1 MDRSRRTRARG
12 ASCSVKMAALY
23 EDSRER
29 TPERFRRI
37 LSTAEFDSR
46 FPGAIENLLRRRR
59 EQFNHVPVRI
69 ADEKLR
75 SAVRTTLARQVF
87 HFE

>member
-1 MDRSRRTRARG
+1 MARL
-12 ASCSVKMAALY
+12 AREAAETFAGYFGQMRQL
-23 EDSRER
+23 
-29 TPERFRRI
+29 TQAG
-37 LSTAEFDSR
+37 ST
-46 FPGAIENLLRRRR
+46 RR

-87 HFE
+87 YFE

>member
-1 MDRSRRTRARG
+1 M
-12 ASCSVKMAALY
+12 KMAALY

-29 TPERFRRI
+29 MREKFRRI

-46 FPGAIENLLRRRR
+46 FPGVIENLLRRRR
-59 EQFNHVPVRI
+59 EQFHDMPVRI

-75 SAVRTTLARQVF
+75 SAVRTTLTRQVF